1 MAEDSYRRELC
12 KLFNKFRK
20 EELLHG
26 LIEQGFLEE
35 GLLDTEG
42 TKKAFVNRILKS
54 CFAKEVTADHVRLV
68 DLLCK
73 FIQFHSISCNSISYL
88 EIENI

>member
-1 MAEDSYRRELC
+1 MAEDSHRLELC

-20 EELLHG
+20 EELLHS
-26 LIEQGFLEE
+26 LIEQGLLEE

-73 FIQFHSISCNSISYL
+73 FIKFHSISCNSISY
-88 EIENI
+88 I